1 MEKPKVNP
9 YLFVIIGVLSVS
21 TSAIFVKFST
31 APSGVIAFYRL
42 FFTVLIM
49 LPIYLIKYVKELRNM
64 TKKDYILSTIAGVF
78 LAFHFILW
86 FESLDYTSVASST
99 VLVTL
104 QPLFSFFGTYLL
116 FKDPISAKT
125 IFSAVVAISG
135 SVMISWGDFY
145 LNEKALIGDILALI
159 ACLFVNW
166 SSGSK
171 KNFCGI
177 LYICCL
183 FYEHCSTFTICN
195 DKEGTALPISNK
207 RLDLFFVIG
216 DISKFA
222 WSFII
227 QLSTKMGK
235 YEYYIDGYF
244 I

>member
-116 FKDPISAKT
+116 
-125 IFSAVVAISG
+125 
-135 SVMISWGDFY
+135 
-145 LNEKALIGDILALI
+145 L
-159 ACLFVNW
+159 
-166 SSGSK
+166 
-171 KNFCGI
+171 KNQ
-177 LYICCL
+177 Y
-183 FYEHCSTFTICN
+183 
-195 DKEGTALPISNK
+195 
-207 RLDLFFVIG
+207 
-216 DISKFA
+216 
-222 WSFII
+222 
-227 QLSTKMGK
+227 Q
-235 YEYYIDGYF
+235 
-244 I
+244 